1 MKKSAGKYSDIQ
13 GNSGSTPDYVL
24 ISVLVTALHIFKFY
38 SIVYKKLSDTE
49 IFFFSRV
56 FLVKCT

>member
-1 MKKSAGKYSDIQ
+1 MRSNMKKSAGKYSDIQ

-38 SIVYKKLSDTE
+38 SIVYKNFKILKSSSSLE
-49 IFFFSRV
+49 FS
-56 FLVKCT
+56 